1 MAPSLMMT
9 ISKVP
14 APISSRAMNLTV
26 IHGPAGV
33 LHYFLGK
40 KVELVVPPPPLYQLR
55 YGYQY
60 PVQKCFDQSF
70 CVLPAMPTRRMA

>member
-40 KVELVVPPPPLYQLR
+40 KVELVVPPPTIPITVRVPISSAKML
-55 YGYQY
+55 
-60 PVQKCFDQSF
+60 
-70 CVLPAMPTRRMA
+70 